1 MIPDEEKLKEFEQVL
16 ERFSH
21 FIKGSIQK
29 FHPQKNGIDPDDIH
43 QEVKIKI
50 WKLLEDEKKIKNYSS
65 YIKKII
71 NSAVIDQIRISR
83 REEEIIQQQKCIS
96 ERKSLY
102 TKGNDPN
109 EDLKERIGQ
118 AVDSLMESRRKA
130 VRLFLLNL
138 SITEIASFFGW
149 SYHKTR
155 NLVYRGLSDIKKK
168 LKEMDIEYEDK
179 P

>member
-1 MIPDEEKLKEFEQVL
+1 MIQDEEKLQEFERVL
-16 ERFSH
+16 ERYSL
-21 FIKGSIQK
+21 FIKGSIQQ
-29 FHPQKNGIDPDDIH
+29 FHPQKNGIDPEDIY

-83 REEEIIQQQKCIS
+83 REEEIIQQQKHIS
-96 ERKSLY
+96 EQKSLY
-102 TKGNDPN
+102 TKGSSHN
-109 EDLKERIGQ
+109 EDLKEMIGT

-130 VRLFLLNL
+130 VRLFLLNMSL
-138 SITEIASFFGW
+138 TEIASFFNW

-155 NLVYRGLSDIKKK
+155 NLVYRGLSDIKKQ
-168 LKEMDIEYEDK
+168 LKDRDIEYENK